1 LFKGCFSA
9 WVEGLRE
16 AEPDIIAIEGK
27 TSRRSHARGKGRAPL
42 HLVSAWASRQRLV
55 IGQQACEAKSN
66 EITTIPLLLERLKEI
81 RDRLEFIDGHC
92 LPLVSDGNGRVTAWL
107 FAGGLVSA
115 SVARALNEDGVSTVG
130 WDDVS
135 VTARTGDIETLSHAL
150 ARVDPV
156 TAHPALPNDLATALK
171 FGLCLPPRVAEE
183 VTIARTSSA
192 KDIADALESVRKHQ
206 AGLQSFLSMRRIE
219 ARRRNASALRL
230 RFSQSLASLRQRL
243 SQAMV
248 RSTIQRL
255 GNTTNPLA

>member
-1 LFKGCFSA
+1 
-9 WVEGLRE
+9 
-16 AEPDIIAIEGK
+16 
-27 TSRRSHARGKGRAPL
+27 
-42 HLVSAWASRQRLV
+42 
-55 IGQQACEAKSN
+55 
-66 EITTIPLLLERLKEI
+66 
-81 RDRLEFIDGHC
+81 
-92 LPLVSDGNGRVTAWL
+92 VSDGNGRVTAWL

-192 KDIADALESVRKHQ
+192 KDIADAFS
-206 AGLQSFLSMRRIE
+206 AGIVGQSATERSME
-219 ARRRNASALRL
+219 AISGRWRAFIATVKTREVMPQTIVLAQGALPPGSAADLPHIDRQHMHAATRRRPCTSRL
-230 RFSQSLASLRQRL
+230 SLRGSGGPAPGRQH
-243 SQAMV
+243 Q
-248 RSTIQRL
+248 
-255 GNTTNPLA
+255 LAPSIRHPGDH